1 MPDHIPSHKLALGG
15 AQFGLKYGISPQA
28 AQVSQNDV
36 GKMLSLA
43 LQNGINTI
51 DTARVYGNS
60 ETVLGE
66 LNTQP
71 FQVVSKFLLKEGM
84 PGASDSLQTSLQTL
98 KRSELYA
105 YLIHG
110 PENLLTMPNAWN
122 ELQEEKAAGRIQ
134 KIGYSLY
141 KPELLLELLDK
152 GFIPDL
158 IQIQYNILDRR
169 FETLFPM
176 LKKQQIEIHTR
187 SAFLQGL
194 FFMDELP
201 DFLHMLRDPV
211 KQLQGEFSSKEALT
225 AGLLSFCVNN
235 QYIDRVVMG
244 VQSPSELQRNVE
256 SLISPESNPLTGFL
270 TPTVDS
276 EWLLPYTWLPFL
288 QNTN

>member
-1 MPDHIPSHKLALGG
+1 MSDHIPSHILALGG

-36 GKMLSLA
+36 GQMLSLA
-43 LQNGINTI
+43 LQNGISTI

-71 FQVVSKFLLKEGM
+71 FQVVSKLLHKEGM
-84 PGASDSLQTSLQTL
+84 PGASDTFQTSLQTL
-98 KRSELYA
+98 KRNELYA

-110 PENLLTMPNAWN
+110 PENLFTMPNAWN

-141 KPELLLELLDK
+141 KPELLLELLEK

-169 FETLFPM
+169 FETLFPV

-211 KQLQGEFSSKEALT
+211 KQLQGEFSSKEALA